1 LATSAGPSGS
11 TAAELRAYGEP
22 GAAAGQD
29 GGEATARLTFQDIL
43 ANPNDP
49 NLTFRYAQQQV
60 ADGDL
65 KGAVGSLDRML
76 IQNPQLNEVR
86 LFYAIVLYRL
96 DDIVEAEAELAR
108 IDVEALPPGL
118 KAEHGRYSG
127 LIGQRKQA
135 TRYNASLGVGFE
147 YDTNATAAPAS
158 GTVAV
163 LGFPLGVAGSV
174 DDFGFIGT
182 TSLGFLHDLGR
193 QQEAD
198 LAGQVT
204 LYANEQASVAAQSN
218 HSASGR
224 LGAIFRT
231 SFAELSPYLEGGN
244 LWLSHDQFYTFGGVS
259 LRAVRRIHQR
269 FSGEVRLRYRYEDF
283 DPIAESL
290 TASDRTGHR
299 YDVSAGGTYR
309 FAPGRSFNFSA
320 TYTRKSAAM
329 AFEAYEGISVDGALI
344 VALFDRHFLQVQ
356 LSGGIRGY
364 DAMDPFIGLLAR
376 EDQYLRARFA
386 YGVPVAAFLASAPS
400 ILADIHLIPAFEIYR
415 QQSNLPNFDFNNY
428 KVSLM
433 ITKRFEF

>member
-1 LATSAGPSGS
+1 M
-11 TAAELRAYGEP
+11 AAEVRASDES

-29 GGEATARLTFQDIL
+29 GGEAAARRLTFQDIL
-43 ANPNDP
+43 ANPSDL

-65 KGAVGSLDRML
+65 KGAVASLDRML

-96 DDIVEAEAELAR
+96 DDILEAEAELQR
-108 IDVEALPPGL
+108 IDVEALPPTL
-118 KAEHGRYSG
+118 KAEHARYSG
-127 LIGQRKQA
+127 LIGHRKQA
-135 TRYNASLGVGFE
+135 TRFNASLGVGFE
-147 YDTNATAAPAS
+147 YDTNATAAPSS
-158 GTVAV
+158 GTVSV
-163 LGFPLGVAGSV
+163 LDFPLGVAGAD

-193 QQEAD
+193 QQEID

-204 LYANEQASVAAQSN
+204 LYANEQASVAAQSH

-224 LGAIFRT
+224 FGAIFRT
-231 SFAELSPYLEGGN
+231 SFAELSPYLEGGG
-244 LWLSHDQFYTFGGVS
+244 LWLSHDHFYKFGGVS

-269 FSGEVRLRYRYEDF
+269 FSAEARLRYRYENF

-290 TASDRTGHR
+290 TAGDRTGHR

-309 FAPGRSFNFSA
+309 FAPGRNLNFSA

-329 AFEAYEGISVDGALI
+329 AFEAYEAFSVDGALI
-344 VALFDRHFLQVQ
+344 VAVFDQHFVQVL
-356 LSGGIRGY
+356 LSAGFRDY
-364 DAMDPFIGLLAR
+364 DAADPFVSIR
-376 EDQYLRARFA
+376 TRQDQFLRARFA
-386 YGVPVAAFLASAPS
+386 YGVPVSAFVASAPS
-400 ILADIHLIPAFEIYR
+400 ALADIYLIPALEIYR
-415 QQSNLPNFDFNNY
+415 QDSNLPNFDYNNF